1 MIFSPFERMV
11 AWRYLKSRRQ
21 EGFISVIALF
31 SLLGIMLG
39 VATLIIVMSVM
50 NGFRAELFDR
60 IIGLNGHISV
70 YSSASVA
77 LPNYDDLAQR
87 LRQVTGITRVTP
99 VIEGQAL
106 ITGRGTPRGVMIRAM
121 KPEDFVT
128 KPILSTSIKYGDING
143 FGGTGVAIGSRLAL
157 NLGVN
162 VGDTITLISPQGRNT
177 VFGSTP
183 RYATYTVAAIFNVD
197 MYEFDSGFVYM
208 PLESAQ
214 AFYQMPVSVSYL
226 EILTADVNHL
236 EPVKKAIGEVADS
249 GIRVLD
255 WKDMNGA
262 FLNVVQVE
270 RNVMFLILSL
280 MTAIAS
286 FNIICS
292 LYMLV
297 QIKGRDIA
305 ILRTMGATR
314 GMILRIFVLTGSLL
328 GVVGT
333 ILGMLIGVLFA
344 HNIESIRQFAQSMTS
359 AKLFDAEFYFFSQLP
374 AIINYTDV
382 VQVVCIALF
391 FSLTATIL
399 PARRA
404 ARLDP
409 VEALRYE

>member
-11 AWRYLKSRRQ
+11 AFRYLRSRRR
-21 EGFISVIALF
+21 EGFISVIAVF

-60 IIGLNGHISV
+60 IIGLNGHINV
-70 YSSASVA
+70 YSSAGQ
-77 LPNYDDLAQR
+77 LGNYDDLA
-87 LRQVTGITRVTP
+87 TRIKQLPGVIRVAP
-99 VIEGQAL
+99 SIEGQAL
-106 ITGRGTPRGVMIRAM
+106 ITGRGGPRGVMVRAM

-128 KPILSTSIKYGDING
+128 KPILSTHMTSGDVHE
-143 FGGTGVAIGSRLAL
+143 FGGNNVAIGTRLAAL
-157 NLGVN
+157 LGVG

-177 VFGSTP
+177 VFGSAP
-183 RYATYTVAAIFNVD
+183 RFASYRISSIFNVD
-197 MYEFDSGFVYM
+197 MYEFDSGYVYM

-214 AFYQMPVSVSYL
+214 AFYQTPYSVMSL
-226 EILTADVNHL
+226 EILTNNINNL
-236 EPVKKAIGEVADS
+236 EPVKREIAELPDVS
-249 GIRVLD
+249 LRVLD
-255 WKDMNGA
+255 WKDLNGA

-314 GMILRIFVLTGSLL
+314 GMILRIFVLTGASL
-328 GVVGT
+328 GIVGT
-333 ILGMLIGVLFA
+333 ILGTIIGVLFA
-344 HNIESIRQFAQSMTS
+344 ENIESIRQFAQHMTE

-374 AIINYTDV
+374 AIINYSDV
-382 VQVVCIALF
+382 VQVVGIALF

-404 ARLDP
+404 AKLDP

>member
-11 AWRYLKSRRQ
+11 AWRYLRARRS
-21 EGFISVIALF
+21 EGFISVIAVF

-60 IIGLNGHISV
+60 IIGLNGHITV
-70 YSSASVA
+70 QSSMGN
-77 LPNYDDLAQR
+77 LGNYDDVAER
-87 LRQVTGITRVTP
+87 VRQLPGVTRAVPMIN
-99 VIEGQAL
+99 GQAL
-106 ITGRGTPRGVMIRAM
+106 VTGRGGPRGVMIRAM
-121 KPEDFVT
+121 KPEDFMT
-128 KPILSTSIKYGDING
+128 KPILSTSVKYGDAAA
-143 FGGTGVAIGSRLAL
+143 FGDTTVAIGTRLATD
-157 NLGVN
+157 LGVR
-162 VGDTITLISPQGRNT
+162 VGDNITLISPQGRAT
-177 VFGSTP
+177 AFGSAP
-183 RYATYTVAAIFNVD
+183 RYASYTVGAIFNVD
-197 MYEFDSGFVYM
+197 MYEFDAGYVYM

-226 EILTADVNHL
+226 EVITSDVNNL
-236 EPVKKAIGEVADS
+236 EAVKAAIQAGAGTDVR
-249 GIRVLD
+249 ILD
-255 WKDMNGA
+255 WKDLNGA

-314 GMILRIFVLTGSLL
+314 GMILRIFILTGASL

-333 ILGMLIGVLFA
+333 ILGTSIGVLFA
-344 HNIESIRQFAQSMTS
+344 ANIETIRQLAQKMTD

-374 AIINYTDV
+374 AVVVYSDV
-382 VQVVCIALF
+382 VQVVAIALF
-391 FSLTATIL
+391 FSLTATIM

>member
-1 MIFSPFERMV
+1 MLFSPFERMV
-11 AWRYLKSRRQ
+11 ALRYLRSRRR
-21 EGFISVIALF
+21 EGFISVIAVF

-50 NGFRAELFDR
+50 NGFRAELFSR
-60 IIGLNGHISV
+60 IIGLNGHMAI
-70 YSSASVA
+70 YSQMGQLANFDEIATRVRH
-77 LPNYDDLAQR
+77 LPNVSFAVPTLDQ
-87 LRQVTGITRVTP
+87 
-99 VIEGQAL
+99 QAL
-106 ITGRGTPRGVMIRAM
+106 ITGRGSPRGVMVRAM
-121 KPEDFVT
+121 RPEDFLQ
-128 KPILSTSIKYGDING
+128 KPILSTSIIAGSASE
-143 FGGTGVAIGSRLAL
+143 FGEHNIAIGRRLSSD
-157 NLGVN
+157 LGAY
-162 VGDTITLISPQGRNT
+162 VGDTITLISPQGRNMA
-177 VFGSTP
+177 FGSSP
-183 RYATYTVAAIFNVD
+183 RFATFRVAAIFDVD
-197 MYEFDSGFVYM
+197 MYEFDAGYIYM
-208 PLESAQ
+208 PLDTAQ
-214 AFYQMPVSVSYL
+214 TFYQSPLTVSYI
-226 EILTADVNHL
+226 EVITKDVNNL
-236 EPVKKAIGEVADS
+236 EPVKAAIAD
-249 GIRVLD
+249 GNANVRVLD
-255 WKDMNGA
+255 WKDRNGA

-314 GMILRIFVLTGSLL
+314 GMIMRIFVLTGASL
-328 GVVGT
+328 GIVGT
-333 ILGMLIGVLFA
+333 ILGTLIGVAFA
-344 HNIESIRQFAQSMTS
+344 ENIESIRQLAQKMTE

-374 AIINYTDV
+374 AQIHYTDV
-382 VQVVCIALF
+382 IQVVGIALF

>member
-1 MIFSPFERMV
+1 MFSPFERMV
-11 AWRYLKSRRQ
+11 AFRYLRSRRR
-21 EGFISVIALF
+21 EGFISVIAVF

-60 IIGLNGHISV
+60 IIGLNGHMTV
-70 YSSASVA
+70 TSAIGPM
-77 LPNYDDLAQR
+77 PNYDDVTLK
-87 LRQVTGITRVTP
+87 LRQLPGITRAAP
-99 VIEGQAL
+99 MIQGQAL
-106 ITGRGTPRGVMIRAM
+106 ITGRGSPRGVMIRAL

-128 KPILSTSIKYGDING
+128 KPILSTHITSGDAKS
-143 FGGTGVAIGSRLAL
+143 FGATTVAIGYRLAL
-157 NLGVN
+157 DLGVI
-162 VGDTITLISPQGRNT
+162 VGDNITLISPQGRNT
-177 VFGSTP
+177 VFGSAP
-183 RYATYTVAAIFNVD
+183 RFASYKVGAIFNVD
-197 MYEFDSGFVYM
+197 MYEFDSSFVYM

-214 AFYQMPVSVSYL
+214 AFFQMPASVSYI
-226 EILTADVNHL
+226 EVLTSDVNNL
-236 EPVKKAIGEVADS
+236 DPVKQEIRNDTGEALN
-249 GIRVLD
+249 VLD
-255 WKDMNGA
+255 WKQMNGA

-314 GMILRIFVLTGSLL
+314 GMILRIFVLTGASL
-328 GVVGT
+328 GIVGT
-333 ILGMLIGVLFA
+333 ILGTGIGVLFA
-344 HNIESIRQFAQSMTS
+344 ENIETIRQFAQHMTEK
-359 AKLFDAEFYFFSQLP
+359 KLFDAEFYFFSQLP
-374 AIINYTDV
+374 AIIDYRDV
-382 VQVVCIALF
+382 MQVVGIALF

-404 ARLDP
+404 AKLDP